1 MLPAQVIHVAIAR
14 PFSTVAT
21 FLSDPLNLNHWASG
35 LGHSLRRENGA
46 WLADGP
52 EGPVRIRFNPPNDS
66 GIADHWAEVAPGVEL
81 YIPLRAIANN
91 EGCEVQLTLFRPP
104 GMSDGKFAEDAA
116 WVKRDLETLKTL
128 LETP

>member
-1 MLPAQVIHVAIAR
+1 MLPVQVIHVAIAR

-21 FLSDPLNLNHWASG
+21 FLAAALNMNHWASG
-35 LGHSLRRENGA
+35 LGHSLRQESGEWR
-46 WLADGP
+46 ADGP
-52 EGPVRIRFNPPNDS
+52 EGPVRIRFSPPNAF
-66 GIADHWAEVAPGVEL
+66 GIADHWVEVTPGVEL
-81 YIPLRAIANN
+81 YIPLRAIANG